1 MWEIFDI
8 LYSRLRSI
16 ERRPVWKT
24 LGSNKAYITRHPNNL
39 WSQERQGGKETRV
52 GNVQNLLFPFL
63 FFFAFL
69 YRHQAVNK
77 RRHPFDLTQTSSSD
91 THWEI
96 FERPAKNSFYLT
108 NTEQKIVAKL
118 QGQMSSLLHDSKGAL
133 NINSWCMALTSF
145 HNYFLKAVLSGLK
158 HFYNN
163 RWYHFETI
171 IIWKCIASK

>member
-108 NTEQKIVAKL
+108 NAEQQKIVAKL
-118 QGQMSSLLHDSKGAL
+118 QGQMSSLHIIKSFRYCFRNHQTFQIKKRT
-133 NINSWCMALTSF
+133 NFRSLTI
-145 HNYFLKAVLSGLK
+145 VLFK
-158 HFYNN
+158 HGYPSQDR
-163 RWYHFETI
+163 RWL
-171 IIWKCIASK
+171 